1 MTATVAVLGPGAVG
15 GALAVHLSLAGQRVV
30 CVARRETAEPIVAN
44 GLTLEL
50 GEQKVTAWPEVVE
63 LLGDPVDVL
72 VVAVKAPSLDKA
84 LGRVA
89 PEAVA
94 GGVVVSLLNGLEHVG
109 TIRARLG
116 ARTAAGSVSRFQ
128 AYREGPAHIVQ
139 LTETFVVTAAS
150 DDMASDALVV
160 ALAPLAEAGI
170 DLHLGTSERA
180 VLWEK
185 AARLGPLAAVTALTQ
200 RSVGELRADP
210 EWRATLAAAI
220 EESCAVATAD
230 GVPIPP
236 ADQWAILDAMS
247 EDLTTSA
254 ARDVA
259 AGKPSELDAITGAI
273 VRAGARHGVPT
284 PVLESLL
291 AQLEGA

>member
-1 MTATVAVLGPGAVG
+1 MSATVAVLGPGAVG
-15 GALAVHLSLAGQRVV
+15 GALAVHLSRAGQRVV
-30 CVARRETAEPIVAN
+30 CVARRETAEPIVAQ

-50 GEQKVTAWPEVVE
+50 GEQEVTAWPEVVE
-63 LLGDPVDVL
+63 LLGDPVDLL
-72 VVAVKAPSLDKA
+72 VVAVKAPSLDRA
-84 LGRVA
+84 LGRIA
-89 PEAVA
+89 REAVA
-94 GGVVVSLLNGLEHVG
+94 DGVVVSLLNGLEHVG
-109 TIRARLG
+109 TIRERLG

-128 AYREGPAHIVQ
+128 AYRDGPAHILQ

-150 DDMASDALVV
+150 DDMASDALAV
-160 ALAPLAEAGI
+160 ALAPLAEAGV
-170 DLHLGTSERA
+170 DLRVGTSERA

-210 EWRATLAAAI
+210 EWRATLASAI

-230 GVPIPP
+230 GVPISP

-259 AGKPSELDAITGAI
+259 AGTPSELDAITGAI
-273 VRAGARHGVPT
+273 VRAGIRHGVPT

-291 AQLEGA
+291 AQLGTV